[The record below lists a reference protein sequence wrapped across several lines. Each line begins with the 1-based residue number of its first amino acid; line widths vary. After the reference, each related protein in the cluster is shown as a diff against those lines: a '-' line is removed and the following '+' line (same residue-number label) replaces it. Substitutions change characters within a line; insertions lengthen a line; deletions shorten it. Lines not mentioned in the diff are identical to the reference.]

1 MHDGTEF
8 STLLTFVF
16 SKATDAILPQSPE
29 NIDSVWTRV
38 NLTGQHVRVTLN
50 HYKKDLYFALY
61 ILHFTSAQSGII
73 KTGKLQMCAFVDK
86 MTEMQK

>member
-8 STLLTFVF
+8 STLLTLVF

-50 HYKKDLYFALY
+50 HYKKDVYFALY
-61 ILHFTSAQSGII
+61 ILHFTSAQNRNHQNRQ
-73 KTGKLQMCAFVDK
+73 TRAFVDK

>member
-50 HYKKDLYFALY
+50 TTRKMC
-61 ILHFTSAQSGII
+61 ILHYTYCISPQLETGII